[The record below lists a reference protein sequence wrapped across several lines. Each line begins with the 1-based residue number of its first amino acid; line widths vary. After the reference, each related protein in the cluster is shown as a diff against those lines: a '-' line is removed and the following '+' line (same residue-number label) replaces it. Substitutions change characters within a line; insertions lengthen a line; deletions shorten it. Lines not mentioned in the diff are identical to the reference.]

1 MDGRKRVAIISDAAS
16 TGISLHAAP
25 NSGAS
30 DRRRVHYTIELPW
43 AADKAI
49 QQLGRTHRSGQ
60 VSAPVYK
67 MVVTELGGE
76 RRFAAAVAKRMA
88 GLGALTKGDRRA
100 ASGSDLSEFDID
112 SRFGRRALRRFYDCA
127 AVDPPV
133 PPSKTSHDIVDSYI
147 GSLGAANPHSMK
159 AGNPDDRL
167 FVLYETKESL
177 ESIGIDTSTKNS
189 EVRVFLN
196 RISALTV
203 AKQNLVF
210 SLFSSTME
218 DVIGEAKATGE
229 FEGSVEDVRAT
240 SIKLFSPLET
250 LTSDTSSGALT
261 NLATFKVDRGCS
273 FSAAV
278 RMCVDMVPSDHKGGD
293 IEPMSSTVARS
304 GFYMSR
310 GRIAGRFLVLFAKRK
325 SRPPDDDDEH
335 DPGQLDPRGLMVL
348 TRPNTGTNRF
358 EKSTEDLERKY
369 RLVASVDDVG
379 DLLADSGVPG
389 EESAA
394 EAVARNWP
402 EFNGLWTRT
411 YTESDGYRAK
421 NGLAPRLSKIG
432 LVTGAVLHCL
442 PALEKS
448 VASRTLSER
457 SLKII
462 RVELSGSGRRFVGMK
477 YPVDG
482 EALGSL
488 RSALSALGE
497 ERGGAS
503 FSGFVDEPPS
513 PLQGKSIAWLTS
525 PPVTMESFF
534 GAATKG
540 GTKRGP
546 PGIVGISQNK
556 KVSRPV
562 EKKKKVVRGK
572 TSAITSF
579 FNRK

>member
-1 MDGRKRVAIISDAAS
+1 
-16 TGISLHAAP
+16 
-25 NSGAS
+25 
-30 DRRRVHYTIELPW
+30 
-43 AADKAI
+43 
-49 QQLGRTHRSGQ
+49 
-60 VSAPVYK
+60 
-67 MVVTELGGE
+67 
-76 RRFAAAVAKRMA
+76 
-88 GLGALTKGDRRA
+88 
-100 ASGSDLSEFDID
+100 
-112 SRFGRRALRRFYDCA
+112 
-127 AVDPPV
+127 
-133 PPSKTSHDIVDSYI
+133 
-147 GSLGAANPHSMK
+147 
-159 AGNPDDRL
+159 
-167 FVLYETKESL
+167 
-177 ESIGIDTSTKNS
+177 
-189 EVRVFLN
+189 
-196 RISALTV
+196 
-203 AKQNLVF
+203 
-210 SLFSSTME
+210 ME

-240 SIKLFSPLET
+240 SIKLLSPLET
-250 LTSDTSSGALT
+250 VTSDTSSGALT
-261 NLATFKVDRGCS
+261 NLAIFKVDRGCS

-278 RMCVDMVPSDHKGGD
+278 RMCVDMVPPDREGGVD
-293 IEPMSSTVARS
+293 IEPMSSIVARS

-335 DPGQLDPRGLMVL
+335 DPGQLDPLGLMVL
-348 TRPNTGTNRF
+348 TRPNTGTNPC

-369 RLVASVDDVG
+369 RLVASVEDVG
-379 DLLADSGVPG
+379 DLFAGSGVPG
-389 EESAA
+389 GESVAG
-394 EAVARNWP
+394 AVAQNWP
-402 EFNGLWTRT
+402 EFNTLWTRT

-448 VASRTLSER
+448 VASRALSER

-462 RVELSGSGRRFVGMK
+462 RVELSGSGQRFVGMK
-477 YPVDG
+477 YPVDD

-503 FSGFVDEPPS
+503 LSGFVDEPLS
-513 PLQGKSIAWLTS
+513 PLQGKSISWLTS

-540 GTKRGP
+540 GAKRGP
-546 PGIVGISQNK
+546 PGIVSISQN

-562 EKKKKVVRGK
+562 EKKKKGARGK